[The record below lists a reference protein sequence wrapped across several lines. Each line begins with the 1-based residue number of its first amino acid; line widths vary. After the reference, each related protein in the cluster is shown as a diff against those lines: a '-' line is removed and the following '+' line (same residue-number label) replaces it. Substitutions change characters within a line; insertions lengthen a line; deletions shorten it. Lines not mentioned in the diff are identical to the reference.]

1 MADSG
6 HHRLNIHIDF
16 IGYCKMRKS
25 KISKTE
31 IYRRKETKKERQRD
45 GEKDRQRERKKKGR
59 KRERG
64 RVREK
69 KNKEKYFFY
78 LLTDLNN
85 MNNLWQPENCNKM

>member
-31 IYRRKETKKERQRD
+31 IYRRKETKKERQR
-45 GEKDRQRERKKKGR
+45 ERERKTD
-59 KRERG
+59 RERERRKG
-64 RVREK
+64 
-69 KNKEKYFFY
+69 
-78 LLTDLNN
+78 
-85 MNNLWQPENCNKM
+85 

>member
-1 MADSG
+1 
-6 HHRLNIHIDF
+6 
-16 IGYCKMRKS
+16 MRKS

-31 IYRRKETKKERQRD
+31 IYRRKETKKERQRE

-59 KRERG
+59 KREKE

-69 KNKEKYFFY
+69 DKQRKIFFFY